1 MHVGIRV
8 QDLGVIAVTYQV
20 DGTPQE
26 CVLSTLAETVNWNQ
40 LVRHIPK
47 DISLGMQRR
56 EVTVFP
62 QASQF
67 N

>member
-8 QDLGVIAVTYQV
+8 QELRVVTVTHQV

-26 CVLSTLAETVNWNQ
+26 CVLSTLTKTVNRYQ

-47 DISLGMQRR
+47 DISLRMQRR